1 MAENRTERVHA
12 EIFQRLAAAR
22 QITDTDTYRFLV
34 RVQEIL
40 WQFEAVTP
48 RTPAYLPCQW
58 CGTTGRTKRPLLDE
72 NSQPTSV
79 IIEVLCHYCQGSGR
93 TWNPNP
99 RAWFPTVKGE
109 L

>member
-1 MAENRTERVHA
+1 MPANRTHELHA
-12 EIFQRLAAAR
+12 EIFDRMKAAR
-22 QITDTDTYRFLV
+22 AADDNDGYRFLV

-48 RTPAYLPCQW
+48 RTPAYLPCEW
-58 CGTTGRTKRPLLDE
+58 CGRTGRTKRPLLDANHE
-72 NSQPTSV
+72 PTNV
-79 IIEVLCHYCQGSGR
+79 IIDVFCHYCQGSGS

-99 RAWFPTVKGE
+99 RAPFPTVRAD